1 MSLLAGVGKRWDCC
15 VSRPVSDVPA
25 NKTIPAAENY
35 ASLRWNPAACFRFW
49 GDLQGLSCE
58 AGETPATPAKAQR
71 QRVWREKDER
81 QSERAFPL
89 RGEAKEASPA
99 RTRGKQSARLSA
111 VHVPQPQRGVS
122 DRSPNPLH
130 YNERKAI
137 MSENRK
143 RNQTLSIRLTPAE
156 KDAIVKQAAKARMSL
171 TDYILTSALVTE
183 IHVAEDTRPLITEL
197 KRIGNNLNQISTKIN
212 VGAFQSYNFQEV
224 IDQQKL
230 IYEELYRIGR
240 GGVTWQP

>member
-1 MSLLAGVGKRWDCC
+1 
-15 VSRPVSDVPA
+15 
-25 NKTIPAAENY
+25 
-35 ASLRWNPAACFRFW
+35 
-49 GDLQGLSCE
+49 
-58 AGETPATPAKAQR
+58 
-71 QRVWREKDER
+71 
-81 QSERAFPL
+81 
-89 RGEAKEASPA
+89 
-99 RTRGKQSARLSA
+99 
-111 VHVPQPQRGVS
+111 
-122 DRSPNPLH
+122 
-130 YNERKAI
+130 

-156 KDAIVKQAAKARMSL
+156 KDAIVQQAAKARMSL

-224 IDQQKL
+224 IEQKKL